1 MKPTLLLSA
10 GVAFSA
16 TSPLHYTLCWDNKYA
31 HTGHCKGPQYLF
43 TLESGNENEIYKFL
57 HLRRKGNRGRKPK
70 ILSHDSEYCKF
81 DGKDFFCKDMSIDR
95 YINYFLTH
103 WNYIKDDGFQAVAD
117 FSNKTAD
124 CSVQFLESVKGE
136 ICKSFNV
143 KVVMVVRDPVRR
155 LFSLSNKVCRI
166 ASLDDWYSNVKD
178 SIMLDDKKFLQLMS
192 KGTINKMDPK
202 ELIRLASKPDRVA
215 TCDYSGRFKK
225 MQHVFGEEN
234 CHCIIMEKFF
244 SGDEK
249 SKQDLSNFLE
259 YEIDK
264 VHENV
269 YTPDMGSNAPHY
281 EYLSDQWTSDHVDMD
296 DDTYNIC
303 YKNMKDIYEDFERT
317 FGYIPEEWG
326 K

>member
-1 MKPTLLLSA
+1 MHVYEKA
-10 GVAFSA
+10 
-16 TSPLHYTLCWDNKYA
+16 
-31 HTGHCKGPQYLF
+31 
-43 TLESGNENEIYKFL
+43 
-57 HLRRKGNRGRKPK
+57 
-70 ILSHDSEYCKF
+70 DSIVFNPHKWLGAQF
-81 DGKDFFCKDMSIDR
+81 
-95 YINYFLTH
+95 
-103 WNYIKDDGFQAVAD
+103 
-117 FSNKTAD
+117 D
-124 CSVQFLESVKGE
+124 CSVQFLESVKEE

-155 LFSLSNKVCRI
+155 LFSLSNRVCRI

-178 SIMLDDKKFLQLMS
+178 SIMLEEKMFFQFMS

-202 ELIRLASKPDRVA
+202 ELIMLASKPDRVA

-234 CHCIIMEKFF
+234 CHCIIMEQFF